1 MLANGIIHAVNGSG
15 KKQTLTDP
23 ETGLQLEMQPAKT
36 GKVYPMKATLYERL
50 RRTHGWLTRAHVHE
64 ARETALA
71 EKAIADNGRAK
82 AEAEESKRAADA
94 QAQADQEAAEVA
106 KAEAEAAEAA
116 SQEEFERRY
125 QAMLNKQ
132 GPATPAG

>member
-1 MLANGIIHAVNGSG
+1 MLANGIIHAVNGSA

-36 GKVYPMKATLYERL
+36 GKVYPMKASLYERL
-50 RRTHGWLTRAHVHE
+50 RRTHPWLTRAHVHE